1 MEKAFDVF
9 LGLRRNR
16 AVTLIHNE
24 SYTEVLDFF
33 RILLVFTLS
42 KLAHHGCDFLDSRHN
57 HTLIISCQ
65 TLDQVMSIV
74 RFVDVND
81 IIGRIR
87 EKGRGRLLVKVPTVD
102 DKDGLLDSWDLQEV
116 ASHLVGGQGLTR
128 TRGMPDIARF
138 LTARGILNRLYGMNL
153 IRT

>member
-1 MEKAFDVF
+1 
-9 LGLRRNR
+9 
-16 AVTLIHNE
+16 
-24 SYTEVLDFF
+24 
-33 RILLVFTLS
+33 
-42 KLAHHGCDFLDSRHN
+42 
-57 HTLIISCQ
+57 
-65 TLDQVMSIV
+65 MSIV

-102 DKDGLLDSWDLQEV
+102 DKNCLLNGWNLQEV

-138 LTARGILNRLYGMNL
+138 LTARGILNRLDGMNL

>member
-1 MEKAFDVF
+1 MEKALDIF
-9 LGLRRNR
+9 LRLRRDR
-16 AVTLIHNE
+16 TVTFIHNE

-33 RILLVFTLS
+33 RILLVFTFP

-57 HTLIISCQ
+57 HSLIISCQ
-65 TLDQVMSIV
+65 TLDQIMGIV
-74 RFVDVND
+74 CFVDIDN

-102 DKDGLLDSWDLQEV
+102 DENCLLNGWNLQEV

-138 LTARGILNRLYGMNL
+138 LTARGILNRLDGMDL